1 MLLKRRTT
9 SPLDIV
15 QKLTLTRRRVVRVV
29 LLIGDTQVCVLP
41 YVLQRSLIANFQ
53 TYCTS
58 SMHAIALA
66 PIMEFND
73 HASLATPQQLQHTI
87 TPLHPSLDPYPSG
100 RVEIWG
106 REREKRR
113 ERRLIIVFFLAPLSL
128 LLRFFP
134 FSPFALASFAFS
146 LLSFP
151 PRLTTYFP
159 TSLLSAT
166 KLHPTFPSLKLL
178 LSSREALGFTLLT
191 RPPPL
196 RSFGRFSASFE
207 VFPIKKAR

>member
-100 RVEIWG
+100 TSRFRQLIYRCLQTPPSKFGERTFDRV
-106 REREKRR
+106 
-113 ERRLIIVFFLAPLSL
+113 LSL
-128 LLRFFP
+128 HYY
-134 FSPFALASFAFS
+134 S
-146 LLSFP
+146 
-151 PRLTTYFP
+151 
-159 TSLLSAT
+159 
-166 KLHPTFPSLKLL
+166 
-178 LSSREALGFTLLT
+178 E
-191 RPPPL
+191 
-196 RSFGRFSASFE
+196 
-207 VFPIKKAR
+207 